1 MVTAVTVTIP
11 AKSSEVW
18 NMFSKKFF
26 FTNHLVNVLYISLFY
41 KPQITENLHFFLFF
55 PV

>member
-11 AKSSEVW
+11 AKSPEVW

-26 FTNHLVNVLYISLFY
+26 FINHLVNVLYISFF
-41 KPQITENLHFFLFF
+41 INLR
-55 PV
+55 